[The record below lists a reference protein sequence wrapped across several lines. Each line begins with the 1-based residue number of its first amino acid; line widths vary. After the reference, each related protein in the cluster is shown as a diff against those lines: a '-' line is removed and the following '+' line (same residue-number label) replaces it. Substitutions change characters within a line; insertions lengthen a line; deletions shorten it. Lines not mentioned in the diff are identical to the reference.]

1 MCGICGCGDDE
12 KRIEGRPLLA
22 PGRAGRAH
30 AHTHRHDRAHPDGHH
45 HDHIHGQVHGHV
57 EGHDHGHDHAEGHD
71 HARGGDQHSHSQ
83 GSADDEASRFL
94 RIEQEILSENDR
106 FAQENRAWFAER
118 TILALNLVSSPGAGK
133 TSLLAETI
141 RRLAGRLPVSVI
153 EGDQETD
160 NDAERIRAAGAA
172 AIQINTGRGCH
183 LDAHSVGH
191 AAGHLDP
198 APGSVLFIENVGN
211 LVCPAAFD
219 LGEQCKIVILSTTE
233 GVDKP
238 IKYPDMFAAAEL
250 MLINKVDL
258 LPHLDFDVDQAL
270 GYAWRVNPAL
280 ESIRVSAR
288 TGDGME
294 EWIAWLER
302 RHRSVLHGKIAAL
315 DAAAG
320 DLRSLLKGDGRPV
333 EPAKPFSVVT
343 GG

>member
-1 MCGICGCGDDE
+1 MCGVCGCGDDE
-12 KRIEGRPLLA
+12 KRIEGKTLL
-22 PGRAGRAH
+22 PIRGGH
-30 AHTHRHDRAHPDGHH
+30 AHSHS
-45 HDHIHGQVHGHV
+45 HDHGHAHGHSHDHDHAHDHDHS
-57 EGHDHGHDHAEGHD
+57 HDHGHDHAHGHD
-71 HARGGDQHSHSQ
+71 HSHDHGHVHAHAPASGGE
-83 GSADDEASRFL
+83 DEASRFL
-94 RIEQEILSENDR
+94 RIEKEILSENDR
-106 FAQENRAWFAER
+106 FARVNREWFDER
-118 TILALNLVSSPGAGK
+118 AILALNLVSSPGAGK

-141 RRLAGRLPVSVI
+141 KRLSGRLPVSVI

-160 NDAERIRAAGAA
+160 NDAQRIREAGAA

-191 AAGHLDP
+191 AAEHLNP
-198 APGSVLFIENVGN
+198 ESGSVLFIENVGN

-250 MLINKVDL
+250 VLINKIDL

-270 GYAWRVNPAL
+270 GYAWRVNPDL

-288 TGDGME
+288 TGEGMND
-294 EWIAWLER
+294 WIAWLEN
-302 RHRSVLHGKIAAL
+302 RHRAMLESKIATL

-320 DLRSLLKGDGRPV
+320 DLRKLLPGDTK
-333 EPAKPFSVVT
+333 PAKATKPFTVVS